1 MLASSVSSI
10 HPSALA
16 WGDREGDIFHAGGVL
31 IWFSKYASK
40 CVHAYQE
47 DFAYLFALHLLL
59 RNLGQAGGC
68 PGSDLSIILGSGWTA

>member
-10 HPSALA
+10 YPSALA

-40 CVHAYQE
+40 CVHAYQA